1 MMKTIDNI
9 RELLE
14 KRGVNPTDSCIGRIM
29 GVHPATIARWN
40 SREQIPWKHRTNL
53 EMLERI
59 LKRAQKDTRA
69 AKIAE
74 SLVNP
79 VGAGLLRLG
88 IKGILIASG
97 LGWVTED

>member
-14 KRGVNPTDSCIGRIM
+14 KRGVNPTDSCIGRI
-29 GVHPATIARWN
+29 
-40 SREQIPWKHRTNL
+40 NL